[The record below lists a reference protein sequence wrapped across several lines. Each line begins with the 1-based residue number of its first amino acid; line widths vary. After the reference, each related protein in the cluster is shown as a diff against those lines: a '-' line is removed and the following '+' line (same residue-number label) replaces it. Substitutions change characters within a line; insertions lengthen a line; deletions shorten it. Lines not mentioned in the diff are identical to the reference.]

1 MSEAT
6 NDSTVTP
13 APAPAPTP
21 TLPPTATP
29 SLTLPPTHTP
39 SSTATATAT
48 ATPLLIPVFVLA
60 SAVLL
65 WVLFQSYSLFN
76 ERQALLAA
84 AAQLAPQAET
94 ATKVRA
100 SIDSIAAGVKRLADG
115 GNANARVIVDELARR
130 GVTINPNSAPTGSA
144 TK

>member
-13 APAPAPTP
+13 APAPTP
-21 TLPPTATP
+21 TLHPIATP

-39 SSTATATAT
+39 TSTATAT

-130 GVTINPNSAPTGSA
+130 GVTINPNSAPASGA

>member
-13 APAPAPTP
+13 APAPTP
-21 TLPPTATP
+21 TLHPIATP

-39 SSTATATAT
+39 SSTATAT

>member
-13 APAPAPTP
+13 APAPTP
-21 TLPPTATP
+21 TLPPIATP

-39 SSTATATAT
+39 TSTATAT

>member
-1 MSEAT
+1 M
-6 NDSTVTP
+6 
-13 APAPAPTP
+13 
-21 TLPPTATP
+21 
-29 SLTLPPTHTP
+29 
-39 SSTATATAT
+39 
-48 ATPLLIPVFVLA
+48 LA

-130 GVTINPNSAPTGSA
+130 GVTINPNSAPASGA